1 MAKLVAFSPDFA
13 GAIVAADL
21 KSPPETEAK
30 ASESTRNLLQFA
42 LLPSLELEVLLLLSF
57 SDSLSPPF
65 GRRLGVHK

>member
-13 GAIVAADL
+13 GAIVAAGL
-21 KSPPETEAK
+21 KSPETEAS

-42 LLPSLELEVLLLLSF
+42 LFPRLEVLLLLSF

>member
-42 LLPSLELEVLLLLSF
+42 LFPRLEVLLLLSF